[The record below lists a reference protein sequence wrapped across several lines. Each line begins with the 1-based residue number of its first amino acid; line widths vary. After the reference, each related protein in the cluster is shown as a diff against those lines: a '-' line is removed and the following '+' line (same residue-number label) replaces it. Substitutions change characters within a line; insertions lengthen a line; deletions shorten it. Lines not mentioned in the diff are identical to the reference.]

1 MTPLFVV
8 ATIIFFLGVDWLVRR
23 MKKGQAEVPAAAS
36 QAVPPA
42 YPMRIPEGV
51 FFARS
56 HTWLNLFP
64 SGRVRLGVDDLVG
77 SLLDNPEVTFMRSPG
92 ERVEKGDPL
101 LSLGSGENHL
111 IVRSPIA
118 GEILAINNEL
128 ESRPALMREKLFS
141 DGWAYTI
148 RPKGVE
154 ELRSMLLGD
163 ETRQWMADEFQR
175 LRDLLAGVAAN
186 RQLAPATLHDGGAP
200 APGLLKHLDASGWKK
215 IEAEFLK
222 VE

>member
-1 MTPLFVV
+1 MTPLFVI

-23 MKKGQAEVPAAAS
+23 MKKQAEIPAV
-36 QAVPPA
+36 AVQTA
-42 YPMRIPEGV
+42 YPMRMPEGV

-64 SGRVRLGVDDLVG
+64 SGRIRLGVDDLVG

-101 LSLGSGENHL
+101 LSLGSGEKHL

-118 GEILAINNEL
+118 GEILAVNSEL
-128 ESRPALMREKLFS
+128 ETRPVLMREKLFS
-141 DGWAYTI
+141 DGWAYTM

-154 ELRSMLLGD
+154 ELRSMLLGE
-163 ETRQWMADEFQR
+163 ETRQWMANEFQR
-175 LRDLLAGVAAN
+175 LRDLLAVVASN
-186 RQLAPATLHDGGAP
+186 RQLAPVTLQDGGVP
-200 APGLLKHLDASGWKK
+200 APGLLKHLDASGWQK

>member
-1 MTPLFVV
+1 MTALFVV

-23 MKKGQAEVPAAAS
+23 MKQGQAEIPAGAQQVVPAS
-36 QAVPPA
+36 
-42 YPMRIPEGV
+42 YPMRTPEGV

-77 SLLDNPEVTFMRSPG
+77 SLLDNPEVSFMRSPG
-92 ERVEKGDPL
+92 ERVNKGDPL
-101 LSLGSGENHL
+101 LSLGSGEKHL
-111 IVRSPIA
+111 IIHSPIS
-118 GEILAINNEL
+118 GEILAVNSEL
-128 ESRPALMREKLFS
+128 ENNPALMREKLFS

-154 ELRSMLLGD
+154 ELRTMLLGE
-163 ETRQWMADEFQR
+163 ETRKWMADEFRR
-175 LRDLLAGVAAN
+175 LRDMLAGVAAN
-186 RQLAPATLHDGGAP
+186 RQLVTATLHDGGTP

-215 IEAEFLK
+215 FESEFLK